1 MALQTSV
8 SGWERRGRRPL
19 QEGKWWRLR
28 GILVPMC
35 RRWPEG
41 GGAWQ
46 REAGRRR
53 WMLLAQG
60 GRRSVG
66 PVLGHKAGWAVFFAG
81 LARQGEEGEMG
92 GLHHGL
98 GPKLKRNRNKNFEF
112 LVAGLNGFKR
122 IFEFG

>member
-1 MALQTSV
+1 
-8 SGWERRGRRPL
+8 
-19 QEGKWWRLR
+19 
-28 GILVPMC
+28 
-35 RRWPEG
+35 
-41 GGAWQ
+41 
-46 REAGRRR
+46 
-53 WMLLAQG
+53 MLLAQG

-66 PVLGHKAGWAVFFAG
+66 PVLGPKAGWAVFFAG

>member
-1 MALQTSV
+1 VAAPVAGGEVVEASWHLGSH
-8 SGWERRGRRPL
+8 
-19 QEGKWWRLR
+19 
-28 GILVPMC
+28 VPEVA
-35 RRWPEG
+35 RG

-66 PVLGHKAGWAVFFAG
+66 PVLGPKAGWAVFFAG